1 MQKFEAEKISDLSEV
16 FYAVMGGKPDNIKEI
31 EAFLTKN
38 PLKELIFTND
48 MNRILEFDGFFSEEA
63 VDAVY
68 CLLPCKI
75 PLGKGRDWLMTP
87 QAFRKLNSDRIRRP
101 ASRFIEIPLS
111 KANRVFFDRFRD
123 KIAEFKRLYQEEQQE
138 KQEKQEIKIKVEEK
152 QPEKEQRA
160 AQEATPQ
167 KKKWKYIPIDELPPE
182 KQEERRAANRKHND
196 TYRKTRKLEISLR
209 RKKWR
214 IDLKEKDPEKLR
226 EYDRKLNKN
235 RKERG
240 YDKTYFQNN
249 KEEIMRKARENPK
262 TPGYKRKYRNKKRF
276 QTKTGPKIMALLSG
290 IIAAKSR

>member
-16 FYAVMGGKPDNIKEI
+16 FYAMMGGKPDNIREI
-31 EAFLTKN
+31 EAFLDKN
-38 PLKELIFTND
+38 PLQELIFSTD
-48 MNRILEFDGFFSEEA
+48 MTRILEFDGFFSEEA

-87 QAFRKLNSDRIRRP
+87 QAFRKLNSDRVRRP
-101 ASRFIEIPLS
+101 ASRFIDIPLS
-111 KANRVFFDRFRD
+111 KTNRIFFDN
-123 KIAEFKRLYQEEQQE
+123 FKEKMVELKKLYQEEQQKKAMAEVKE
-138 KQEKQEIKIKVEEK
+138 KPKIIKEK
-152 QPEKEQRA
+152 

-226 EYDRKLNKN
+226 EYDKKLNSH

-240 YDKTYFQNN
+240 YDERYFRKN
-249 KEEIMRKARENPK
+249 KEKIQQKARENPK
-262 TPGYKRKYRNKKRF
+262 TNVYKRKYRNKLRF
-276 QTKTGPKIMALLSG
+276 QEKTGAKILALLG
-290 IIAAKSR
+290 AIAAAKSH

>member
-1 MQKFEAEKISDLSEV
+1 MKKFEVEKISDLSEV
-16 FYAVMGGKPDNIKEI
+16 FYALIGGKPEKIQEI
-31 EAFLTKN
+31 EAFIVQS
-38 PLKELIFTND
+38 PLKELLFAAD
-48 MNRILEFDGFFSEEA
+48 LNRILEYDGFFSEETI
-63 VDAVY
+63 DAVY

-75 PLGKGRDWLMTP
+75 PLSKDRNWLMTP
-87 QAFRKLNSDRIRRP
+87 QAFRKLSADRINRP

-123 KIAEFKRLYQEEQQE
+123 KIAEFKRLYQEE
-138 KQEKQEIKIKVEEK
+138 KQEIKIKVEEK

-160 AQEATPQ
+160 AQEATQQ

-290 IIAAKSR
+290 IIAAKSH

>member
-31 EAFLTKN
+31 EEFLTKS

-48 MNRILEFDGFFSEEA
+48 MNRILEFDGFFSNEA
-63 VDAVY
+63 VDAIY

-75 PLGKGRDWLMTP
+75 PLANGKSWLMTP

-101 ASRFIEIPLS
+101 ASRFIDIPLS
-111 KANRVFFDRFRD
+111 KASTIFFTHFKD
-123 KIAEFKRLYQEEQQE
+123 KIDELKMIYRQIGE
-138 KQEKQEIKIKVEEK
+138 KKTVTATK
-152 QPEKEQRA
+152 
-160 AQEATPQ
+160 ATPSPKAVEAPKQ
-167 KKKWKYIPIDELPPE
+167 KKKWKYIPIDELSPE

>member
-1 MQKFEAEKISDLSEV
+1 MKKFEVEKISDLSEV
-16 FYAVMGGKPDNIKEI
+16 FYAMMGGKPEKIQEI
-31 EAFLTKN
+31 EAFIVQS
-38 PLKELIFTND
+38 PLKELLFATD
-48 MNRILEFDGFFSEEA
+48 LNRILEYDGFFSEETI
-63 VDAVY
+63 DAVY

-75 PLGKGRDWLMTP
+75 PLSKDRNWLMTP
-87 QAFRKLNSDRIRRP
+87 QAFRKLSADRINRP

-226 EYDRKLNKN
+226 EYDKKLNSH

-240 YDKTYFQNN
+240 YDERYFQKN
-249 KEEIMRKARENPK
+249 KEKIQQKARENPK
-262 TPGYKRKYRNKKRF
+262 TNVYKRKYRNKLRF
-276 QTKTGPKIMALLSG
+276 QEKTGAKILALLG
-290 IIAAKSR
+290 AIAAAKSH